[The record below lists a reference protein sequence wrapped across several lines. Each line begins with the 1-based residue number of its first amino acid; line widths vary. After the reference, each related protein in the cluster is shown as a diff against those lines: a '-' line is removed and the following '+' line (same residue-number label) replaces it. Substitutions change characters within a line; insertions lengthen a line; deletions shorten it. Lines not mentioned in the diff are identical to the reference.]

1 MGAVYGVWIKY
12 AALSAGAGYTARAIM
27 NQEVQD
33 EGLQAPRAALV
44 SLLCYTSFLNGLVAL
59 LFRLG
64 VGMSAIGKNPETGT
78 VPKWSYFLYFG
89 FHFPTWMYTR
99 LHHWKDIKSKVPV
112 ATEVEPG
119 WWVGGRYAADLGKQ
133 WAGVVDMTC
142 EFPEGCIG
150 TTDEYLLLPCWDG
163 VPPPPE
169 LLERAALFAIS
180 ARMMGDV
187 LVHCAHGRGRS
198 TTVMCACLVKYG
210 LHPNWEAALEAI
222 KKHRRVA
229 KLNGAM
235 LAALASWQAQYV
247 DKKAPIVKASTSST
261 LQDLPD
267 IDRAS
272 WPVRSFRSLLQRI
285 KRYGREK
292 KK

>member
-12 AALSAGAGYTARAIM
+12 AAMSAVAGLGARSMLTEDVR
-27 NQEVQD
+27 ED
-33 EGLQAPRAALV
+33 DFLQVPKAVLA
-44 SLLCYTSFLNGLVAL
+44 SLLCYTSLLNGLAAL
-59 LFRLG
+59 LFQLG
-64 VGMSAIGKNPETGT
+64 IGMRVVGKDPATGV
-78 VPKWSYFLYFG
+78 VPQWSYILYVG
-89 FHFPTWMYTR
+89 FHLPTWLYTR
-99 LHHWKDIKSKVPV
+99 LHHWKDMKTKVPV

-119 WWVGGRYAADLGKQ
+119 WWVGGRYAAELGKQ

-198 TTVMCACLVKYG
+198 TTVMCACLVKFG
-210 LHPNWEAALEAI
+210 LYPNWEAALEAI
-222 KKHRRVA
+222 KKRRRVA
-229 KLNGAM
+229 KLNRAM
-235 LAALASWQAQYV
+235 RAALTSWQAKYV
-247 DKKAPIVKASTSST
+247 DGRAPKSEG
-261 LQDLPD
+261 QDLPD
-267 IDRAS
+267 AE
-272 WPVRSFRSLLQRI
+272 RSMRGSEGSLARRMQS
-285 KRYGREK
+285 YGQEK
-292 KK
+292 LK

>member
-12 AALSAGAGYTARAIM
+12 AALSAGAGLGARTVM
-27 NQEVQD
+27 NWGGQD
-33 EGLQAPRAALV
+33 ELLEAPRAALV
-44 SLLCYTSFLNGLVAL
+44 YLLCYTSFLNGLIAL
-59 LFRLG
+59 LFQLG
-64 VGMSAIGKNPETGT
+64 IGMRAIGKSPTTGA
-78 VPKWSYFLYFG
+78 VPKWSYLLYFG

-99 LHHWKDIKSKVPV
+99 LHHWKDGKMKVPA

-119 WWVGGRYAADLGKQ
+119 WWVGGRYAAELEKQ

-142 EFPEGCIG
+142 EFPEECRA

-163 VPPPPE
+163 VPPPAE

-198 TTVMCACLVKYG
+198 TTVMCACLVKG
-210 LHPNWEAALEAI
+210 GWHPTWEAALEAI
-222 KKHRRVA
+222 KKQRRVA

-235 LAALASWQAQYV
+235 RSALTSWQAQYM
-247 DKKAPIVKASTSST
+247 DNSPAKAGSGT
-261 LQDLPD
+261 LQDSPEN
-267 IDRAS
+267 DRAS
-272 WPVRSFRSLLQRI
+272 WPLRYIHSLLQRI
-285 KRYGREK
+285 KRDGRSK
-292 KK
+292 VK